1 MQTDRP
7 TPPTRPTPPIGL
19 LAAVACVL
27 MACAPL
33 KAAETNAPRESV
45 VSFSTS
51 AQVEV
56 TMDLLV
62 IRLQAV
68 REGNDAAT
76 VQAQL
81 KQVLEAAL
89 AEAKKTAQAGA
100 LDVRTGSFSLFP
112 RYGKDNRIGGWQ
124 GQAELVL
131 EGKDSQRV
139 AAAAGRLT
147 AAAGGMTMAGVAY
160 AISREL
166 AEKHEAEVTAQAIT
180 KYRAKAADYAKQFG
194 FASFQLR
201 DVNVQAAEQGSAP
214 RAPMAY
220 AKAMTMSSDAPVPVE
235 PGKGQIS
242 ATVSG
247 SVVLTR

>member
-1 MQTDRP
+1 MKNL
-7 TPPTRPTPPIGL
+7 TRTI
-19 LAAVACVL
+19 AVVL
-27 MACAPL
+27 MFAGL
-33 KAAETNAPRESV
+33 GAAQAADPAPRESL
-45 VSFSTS
+45 VSFTTT

-56 TMDLLV
+56 TMDLLG

-81 KQVLEAAL
+81 KQVLDAAL
-89 AEAKKTAQAGA
+89 AEAKKTAQPGA
-100 LDVRTGSFSLFP
+100 MEVRTGNFSLYP

-139 AAAAGRLT
+139 ASTAGRLT
-147 AAAGGMTMAGVAY
+147 SAAGGMTMASVGY
-160 AISREL
+160 SISREL

-180 KYRAKAADYAKQFG
+180 RYRAKAADYAKQFG
-194 FASFQLR
+194 FSGYQLR
-201 DVNVQAAEQGSAP
+201 DIAVQAAEQGGGP
-214 RAPMAY
+214 RPVAY
-220 AKAMTMSSDAPVPVE
+220 QRAQMSSVSSDAPVPVE

-247 SVVLTR
+247 SVALTR